1 MIYILDLMG
10 TRSVIIQEEKRKE
23 NMLEAALKDITYE
36 SRGVQIGAV
45 NGAIE
50 SSCRFQIGA
59 CNYAIE
65 SRGVQIGA
73 FNGAIESRGVQIGAV
88 NGAEESSYGFQI
100 GAFNGAIE
108 SRGVQIGG
116 INYAYNKLIGI
127 QLGLLLNNCGPGSVG
142 IQVGIIN
149 VRRGNPWYSKIIPIL
164 AVRTNYK

>member
-1 MIYILDLMG
+1 MG

-59 CNYAIE
+59 CNY
-65 SRGVQIGA
+65 
-73 FNGAIESRGVQIGAV
+73 
-88 NGAEESSYGFQI
+88 
-100 GAFNGAIE
+100 AIE